1 MHIDTFWDGR
11 QALFGVITD
20 FRMGSL
26 WLMGAI
32 YVGNRGLQR
41 RVLWRQL
48 SLAQEYGI
56 PICWIG
62 DFNIIRKEEEK
73 KGGAAVKFHRDVRE
87 FSNYINNNALIDLKF
102 KGPQFTWSNGG
113 PGRGTIFK
121 RLDRCLV
128 SESWLNLFPNAL
140 LENLTWSCP
149 LPIIAPCCCICITP
163 KAAFIQI

>member
-1 MHIDTFWDGR
+1 METKISHSFQENLKRMFGHMWELSCIPSVAGGITILWRIDRVHIETFWDGR

-20 FRMGSL
+20 FRMVWGRFTS
-26 WLMGAI
+26 
-32 YVGNRGLQR
+32 RGLQR

-87 FSNYINNNALIDLKF
+87 FSNYINNNALID
-102 KGPQFTWSNGG
+102 S
-113 PGRGTIFK
+113 
-121 RLDRCLV
+121 
-128 SESWLNLFPNAL
+128 
-140 LENLTWSCP
+140 
-149 LPIIAPCCCICITP
+149 
-163 KAAFIQI
+163 